1 VYTAVG
7 FFEASESPS
16 AAYFPLRDGT
26 LEKVHEGSEVPRWVE
41 RLRAEQEK
49 HGVIYVDSIGEVFEK
64 MFELRQ
70 RFGEAAPA
78 VRLRSPIVRS
88 EPGQGSD
95 E

>member
-1 VYTAVG
+1 MSLEIYRWAMNWLSLSREKS
-7 FFEASESPS
+7 FEIVVLSWI
-16 AAYFPLRDGT
+16 G
-26 LEKVHEGSEVPRWVE
+26 G
-41 RLRAEQEK
+41 

-64 MFELRQ
+64 RFELRQ